1 MIKLIRNI
9 SPFNNRT
16 DMPAAML
23 VIKKLLAFILC
34 FAAGTLL
41 GNAVV
46 IGAMIVGGKKF
57 LQGETFTESTM
68 ELLGLYAMAGMIAA
82 SVLYW
87 KIIEKR
93 NLSEMGVTGRIGGL
107 FVGALIGTV
116 LLFVCVA
123 AIMLTGS
130 ISFEGLSQDIN
141 TSMLLLMLGGYI
153 IQSTAEEFLCRGLV
167 LCSLKDRVPMPVDIA
182 ASTFVFTF
190 NHWGNFIGSE
200 PEYIFS
206 GLLCLIIISCIFS
219 FLTLKTKSIWT
230 ACGLHSMWNFC
241 LSCILG
247 LALSGEGASAALIDM
262 RSVGENLL
270 NGGKYGIE
278 ASIIS
283 DIIIAVLAAVTGY
296 MVIKT
301 RERRAENGVQ

>member
-1 MIKLIRNI
+1 
-9 SPFNNRT
+9 
-16 DMPAAML
+16 MPAAML

-130 ISFEGLSQDIN
+130 ISYEGLSKDTNIP
-141 TSMLLLMLGGYI
+141 MLMLMLGGFI
-153 IQSTAEEFLCRGLV
+153 IQGAAEEFLCRGLV
-167 LCSLKDRVPMPVDIA
+167 LCSLKDRVPMPVAIS

-190 NHWGNFIGSE
+190 NHWGNFTGSE
-200 PEYIFS
+200 PKYIFS
-206 GLLCLIIISCIFS
+206 GVFCLIVISCVFS
-219 FLTLKTKSIWT
+219 FLTLKTKSIWA
-230 ACGLHSMWNFC
+230 ACGLHSVWNFC
-241 LSCILG
+241 LCCVLG
-247 LALSGEGASAALIDM
+247 LNLSGSEGTSTALINM
-262 RSVGENLL
+262 RSVGNNLL
-270 NGGKYGIE
+270 NGGNYGIE
-278 ASIIS
+278 ASIIA
-283 DIIIAVLAAVTGY
+283 DIVISAAAVLLWQIYKKNNT
-296 MVIKT
+296 
-301 RERRAENGVQ
+301 ERQA

>member
-1 MIKLIRNI
+1 MRKFIKNI

-93 NLSEMGVTGRIGGL
+93 NLSEMGVTGHIGGL

-116 LLFVCVA
+116 LLFVCVS

-153 IQSTAEEFLCRGLV
+153 IQSAAEEFLCRGLV
-167 LCSLKDRVPMPVDIA
+167 LCSLKDRVPMPVAIA

-200 PEYIFS
+200 PEYIFL

-262 RSVGENLL
+262 KSVGKNLL

-278 ASIIS
+278 ASLVTGM
-283 DIIIAVLAAVTGY
+283 VLAAASVLLWFSY
-296 MVIKT
+296 KKDNK
-301 RERRAENGVQ
+301 ERQV

>member
-1 MIKLIRNI
+1 MRKFIKNI

-93 NLSEMGVTGRIGGL
+93 NLSEMGVTGHIGGL

-116 LLFVCVA
+116 LLFVCVS

-153 IQSTAEEFLCRGLV
+153 IQSAAEEFLCRGLV
-167 LCSLKDRVPMPVDIA
+167 LCSLKDRVPMPVAIA

-262 RSVGENLL
+262 KSVGKNLL

-278 ASIIS
+278 ASLVTGM
-283 DIIIAVLAAVTGY
+283 VLAAASVLLWFSY
-296 MVIKT
+296 KKDNK
-301 RERRAENGVQ
+301 ERQV

>member
-1 MIKLIRNI
+1 MIKFIRNI

-16 DMPAAML
+16 EMPAL
-23 VIKKLLAFILC
+23 ILIVKKLLMFIICYWAGLLLAEGAVIGVMLACGKNFMQGEMFSDSVMNLLKYYGMIVIIGVTILC
-34 FAAGTLL
+34 WKL
-41 GNAVV
+41 
-46 IGAMIVGGKKF
+46 IERKK
-57 LQGETFTESTM
+57 
-68 ELLGLYAMAGMIAA
+68 
-82 SVLYW
+82 
-87 KIIEKR
+87 
-93 NLSEMGVTGRIGGL
+93 LSEMGVTKHIGGWL
-107 FVGALIGTV
+107 AGALIGTV

-167 LCSLKDRVPMPVDIA
+167 LCSLKDRVPMPVAIA

-190 NHWGNFIGSE
+190 NHWGNFTGSE
-200 PEYIFS
+200 PKYIFS
-206 GLLCLIIISCIFS
+206 GVFCLIVISCVFS
-219 FLTLKTKSIWT
+219 FLTLKTKSIWA
-230 ACGLHSMWNFC
+230 ACGLHSVWNFC

-262 RSVGENLL
+262 KSVGKNLL

-278 ASIIS
+278 ASLVTGM
-283 DIIIAVLAAVTGY
+283 VLAAASVLLWFSY
-296 MVIKT
+296 KKDNK
-301 RERRAENGVQ
+301 ERQV

>member
-1 MIKLIRNI
+1 MRKFIKNI

-93 NLSEMGVTGRIGGL
+93 NLSEMGVTGHIGGL

-116 LLFVCVA
+116 LLFVCVS

-153 IQSTAEEFLCRGLV
+153 IQSAAEEFLCRGLV
-167 LCSLKDRVPMPVDIA
+167 LCSLKDRVPMPVAIA
-182 ASTFVFTF
+182 ANTFVFTF

-262 RSVGENLL
+262 KSVGKNLL

-278 ASIIS
+278 ASLVTGM
-283 DIIIAVLAAVTGY
+283 VLAAASVLLWFSY
-296 MVIKT
+296 KKDNK
-301 RERRAENGVQ
+301 ERQV

>member
-167 LCSLKDRVPMPVDIA
+167 LCSLKDRVPMPVAIA

-190 NHWGNFIGSE
+190 NHWGNFSGSE
-200 PEYIFS
+200 PRYIFS
-206 GLLCLIIISCIFS
+206 GVLCLVVISCVFS

-262 RSVGENLL
+262 KSVGKNLL

-278 ASIIS
+278 ASLVTGM
-283 DIIIAVLAAVTGY
+283 VLAAASVLLWFSY
-296 MVIKT
+296 KKDNK
-301 RERRAENGVQ
+301 ERQV